1 MTTVENKKISGE
13 LRAKRLAMG
22 LTTLQLAQKAKVSLM
37 VIRTAEKTDKL
48 FDTLAGRRLARRL
61 KVPVSELV
69 PLTRKHGK
77 RVAEA
82 VVVRPV
88 DVSRGVPAIGEPKG
102 LPVVMKPIPTAVV
115 AVGSLFGRA
124 S

>member
-1 MTTVENKKISGE
+1 MVENKKISGE

-22 LTTLQLAQKAKVSLM
+22 LTTLQLAQRAKVSLM

-77 RVAEA
+77 RVSA
-82 VVVRPV
+82 VALVRPV
-88 DVSRGVPAIGEPKG
+88 DAARGVPAIGEPKG
-102 LPVVMKPIPTAVV
+102 LASFQKPIPRAVV
-115 AVGSLFGRA
+115 AIGDLFQGVA